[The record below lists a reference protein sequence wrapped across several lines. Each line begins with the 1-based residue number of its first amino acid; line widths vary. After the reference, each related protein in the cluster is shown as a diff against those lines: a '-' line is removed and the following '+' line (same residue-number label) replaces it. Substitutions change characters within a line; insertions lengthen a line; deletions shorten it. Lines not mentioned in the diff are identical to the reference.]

1 MTMVHARSWRHGLGI
16 TFLLLA
22 CVVLLCACEA
32 GAPPEQSAGDVP
44 AADTAAVAT
53 AAMDSASNPVQREM
67 RLLDEAIRVSITAI
81 ANDAPQAAV
90 PALERVHGA
99 RMETEAY
106 LHSGQYAPLADH
118 DSLEAFAA
126 VGGFRRTR
134 RGSHE
139 ALLVRNLAAAG
150 WPAVSLD
157 DPASGQVRPELQV
170 VPAVGPDLRAA
181 QDALEREAGLLQGA
195 LLREV
200 RDVG

>member
-53 AAMDSASNPVQREM
+53 AAMDSASNPVQLEM

-126 VGGFRRTR
+126 EDEAFHHRLEEYA
-134 RGSHE
+134 E
-139 ALLVRNLAAAG
+139 ALKAGRADAAAAALG
-150 WPAVSLD
+150 PLMQSC
-157 DPASGQVRPELQV
+157 
-170 VPAVGPDLRAA
+170 VGCHQRFRVKP
-181 QDALEREAGLLQGA
+181 
-195 LLREV
+195 
-200 RDVG
+200 